1 MNACPFCTN
10 SLDVAFCQTCGIT
23 FPTEA
28 RLHLDQVAYFTR
40 LVELPTTQVV
50 LDVVDS
56 TSAVIDMTE
65 GLRRPGTLGAR
76 MAEVAS

>member
-10 SLDVAFCQTCGIT
+10 SLDAALCKACGIT

-28 RLHLDQVAYFTR
+28 RLHLDQIAHFTR
-40 LVELPTTQVV
+40 FVELPTANVV
-50 LDVVDS
+50 IDVVDS

-76 MAEVAS
+76 MAEAEY